1 MQHWKVASR
10 LYLIVLAAGLALS
23 GLTAAVWITLGH
35 LGELQD
41 ASHRRAAEAG
51 EMKRIAGLGESHYRI
66 VADTVINRDLPAA
79 ARRWAE
85 LEAEADRDLRFVEEV
100 VDTEA
105 ERRDAQAA
113 RATLAEMR
121 QLYTQDMLPLLQR
134 DAPLEEIRTIDARLD
149 RLVDRVDELLTAEAR
164 SLEAEALEADEHFDR
179 IEQQVR
185 QVMTGVSLLC
195 GLVLVGLALKVARS
209 ILAQLGMEP
218 EDAME
223 LASTIAR
230 GDLTC
235 QAPVRPASER
245 SVAVALGG
253 MLEQLQLIVHQVR
266 SGAESVAAA
275 SAQIATGNADLASRT
290 EQQAG
295 AIETTTHTVQAL
307 GQGATACASQ
317 TEQARALVREA
328 SQAAGRGHEAVDHM
342 IRTMTGIAESSR
354 RIADI
359 NAVVDGIAFQ
369 TNILALN
376 ASVEAARAGEQGRG
390 FAVVAAEVRLLAQR
404 SAEAAREIRALIEDS
419 VRRVEAGHQLV
430 GQAGQGMQDVNH
442 TIGRLDT
449 LIETLSSASRDQSHS
464 ILEIG
469 ATMGQMD
476 SATQQNASLVEE
488 SATAAD
494 TLRQQAT
501 TLVDLVATFRLARS

>member
-51 EMKRIAGLGESHYRI
+51 EMKRIAGLGERYYRI
-66 VADTVINRDLPAA
+66 VADSIINHDLPAA
-79 ARRWAE
+79 ARDWRE
-85 LEAEADRDLRFVEEV
+85 LEAETERDLRAIETA
-100 VDTEA
+100 VDTDQ
-105 ERRDAQAA
+105 ERRDAQAV
-113 RATLAEMR
+113 RAAVAEMHR
-121 QLYTQDMLPLLQR
+121 LYAEDLLPRLR
-134 DAPLEEIRTIDARLD
+134 EEAPLETLRPLDALMD
-149 RLVDRVDELLTAEAR
+149 RQVEQIGTLLTR
-164 SLEAEALEADEHFDR
+164 LSLSLEAEAREADEHFDR
-179 IEQQVR
+179 IDRQAR

-218 EDAME
+218 EAAME

-245 SVAVALGG
+245 SVAAALAV

-275 SAQIATGNADLASRT
+275 SEQIAIGNADLASRT

-295 AIETTTHTVQAL
+295 AIESTTSTVQAL
-307 GQGATACASQ
+307 GQGVSASAGQ
-317 TEQARALVREA
+317 TEQARQLVQEA

-430 GQAGQGMQDVNH
+430 GEAGQGMNAVNH
-442 TIGRLDT
+442 TIGQLDA
-449 LIETLSSASRDQSHS
+449 LIDTLSSTSRAQSDS
-464 ILEIG
+464 LLAIG

-488 SATAAD
+488 SATAAG

-501 TLVDLVATFRLARS
+501 TLVDLVSTFRLAPH